1 MVELS
6 ETFYLTLMA
15 TGAGILGLIIKKIS
29 ASKCDEISCWG
40 IHIHRRV
47 EMESGLDDMES
58 KGDETG
64 GVRPTGI

>member
-1 MVELS
+1 MELS

-29 ASKCDEISCWG
+29 ASKCDEINCWG

-47 EMESGLDDMES
+47 ELEKDDVIESQDS
-58 KGDETG
+58 KTNL
-64 GVRPTGI
+64 